1 MKVRLLFS
9 QLGFSLLEVIMAVGI
24 FAVAA
29 STFLPSSAGQMEISL
44 NDGRMSKG
52 LVAARNK
59 MTEIEA
65 EIDAGLEKNKFPDKE
80 EKTGKFEEPYD
91 DYSWE
96 YVIRKVEIPMPS
108 SPEASN
114 PMVKGIMQTILKD
127 ISKAVREVK
136 LTVRWWDDEDEEAD
150 RAKKEI
156 ILTTHVVNFKQK

>member
-1 MKVRLLFS
+1 MSTQPKLS
-9 QLGFSLLEVIMAVGI
+9 QFGFSLLEVIMAVGI

-29 STFLPSSAGQMEISL
+29 ATFLPSSASQMEISL
-44 NDGRMSKG
+44 NDGRLSKG
-52 LVAARNK
+52 LIVARNK

-65 EIDAGLEKNKFPDKE
+65 DIDAGLEKNKFPDKE
-80 EKTGKFEEPYD
+80 EKTGKFEEPYA

-96 YVIRKVEIPMPS
+96 YVVRKVEIPMPES
-108 SPEASN
+108 SEASN

-136 LTVRWWDDEDEEAD
+136 LTVRWWDEDDEEAD

-156 ILTTHVVNFKQK
+156 VLTTHVVNFKQK